1 MTKPALAVS
10 AEHVRVY
17 TAVLQLAVRVLCR
30 EIDAQLYRQMQDSDR
45 RMDPGDAPLTD
56 PVLALRTETEALEEL
71 AVEFC
76 RLFVGPRPVCPPY
89 ASEQF
94 GEIKAGG
101 RAAHDIEA
109 FMSRHALRAALHAQ
123 DAILD
128 KDHLAVELAVLA
140 HLLQMAAGAV
150 TGEQARAEAWAAAHD
165 LLHRHILPWA
175 CDYLGRLENAAR
187 YAPYTTVAHLAR
199 KVLEEAADWPASA
212 PSYVAL

>member
-1 MTKPALAVS
+1 MMKWALAVS

-17 TAVLQLAVRVLCR
+17 TGVLHLAVRVLCR
-30 EIDAQLYRQMQDSDR
+30 EIDPPLYRQMQDSDR

-56 PVLALRTETEALEEL
+56 PVLALRAESEALEEL
-71 AVEFC
+71 AAEFC

-89 ASEQF
+89 ASEQL
-94 GEIKAGG
+94 GEVKAGG

-128 KDHLAVELAVLA
+128 KDHLAVELSVLA
-140 HLLQMAAGAV
+140 HLLRMAAGAV

-175 CDYLGRLENAAR
+175 CDYLSRLESAAR

-199 KVLEEAADWPASA
+199 RVLEEAADWPAAA
-212 PSYVAL
+212 PPHETS